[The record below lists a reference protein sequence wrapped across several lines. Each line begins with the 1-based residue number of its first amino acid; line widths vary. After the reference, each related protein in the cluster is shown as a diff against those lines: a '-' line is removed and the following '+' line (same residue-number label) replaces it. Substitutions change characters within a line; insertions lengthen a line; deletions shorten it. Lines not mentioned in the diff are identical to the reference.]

1 MTSAGQTPGEGR
13 PAFDLAEACLSSVHA
28 GGQAVVGICRHMS
41 NTPIA
46 PSEDKSIN
54 QSDQLSET

>member
-28 GGQAVVGICRHMS
+28 GGQAVVGICLTWATH
-41 NTPIA
+41 P
-46 PSEDKSIN
+46 
-54 QSDQLSET
+54 